1 MREKLA
7 SSCSSMPEKVEVE
20 GSVDLALAHLADSAL
35 GGVYDAETED
45 RTVEPDLTDLP
56 DERRSES

>member
-1 MREKLA
+1 M
-7 SSCSSMPEKVEVE
+7 EVE
-20 GSVDLALAHLADSAL
+20 GSVDLALAHLADNAL

-45 RTVEPDLTDLP
+45 WTVEPDLTDLP